1 MSDLVPL
8 SKSSA
13 ILSTAM
19 SGPSPPAPAVGPDTL
34 ITIKILHND
43 SVNRRF
49 KIPLRDLGAR
59 VFPQKVCV
67 LVCFHLAVKLTCIA
81 VV

>member
-1 MSDLVPL
+1 MAAP
-8 SKSSA
+8 
-13 ILSTAM
+13 T
-19 SGPSPPAPAVGPDTL
+19 PPAPPVGPDSL

-59 VFPQKVCV
+59 VFPQKVCFFFF
-67 LVCFHLAVKLTCIA
+67 LLSFALQSTT
-81 VV
+81 

>member
-1 MSDLVPL
+1 MAAP
-8 SKSSA
+8 
-13 ILSTAM
+13 T
-19 SGPSPPAPAVGPDTL
+19 PPAPPVGPDSL

-59 VFPQKVCV
+59 VFPQKVFFFFFSVV
-67 LVCFHLAVKLTCIA
+67 LCSQYT
-81 VV
+81 